1 MGGGQGAPSFNQFFR
16 TLIELLEEVSTPYGA
31 SVKYHMPLR
40 NPILIGL
47 LLVFLFFKKL
57 SSL

>member
-16 TLIELLEEVSTPYGA
+16 TLEEVSTPYCA